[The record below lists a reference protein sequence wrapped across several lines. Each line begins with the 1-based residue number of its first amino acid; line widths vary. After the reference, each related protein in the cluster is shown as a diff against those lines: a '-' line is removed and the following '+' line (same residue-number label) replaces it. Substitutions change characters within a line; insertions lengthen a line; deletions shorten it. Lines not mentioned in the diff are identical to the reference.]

1 MSYTIEQL
9 RERHSVRSFADREI
23 ETGLVNRLRSEA
35 TYINTH
41 DAGLNFQLRFGDGEP
56 MKGFARSYGMFRNV
70 LNYMAPVID
79 PTFDHAVERAGYYS
93 EQFVMECV
101 NAGLG
106 TCFVGGTYSRSH
118 LDVTV
123 EVYERIPFIV
133 VFGYSE
139 ASATTL
145 LGRLASKLT
154 HRVTRQPRDF
164 FDGTDED
171 YRRSCAEF
179 TWLETALEAVACAPS
194 GYNRQPVRLR
204 RVETPEGPG
213 IAAFTLDP
221 QKDAA
226 ELGIAKFNVAAAVG
240 GCWDWGEGGVFVKD

>member
-1 MSYTIEQL
+1 MPYTIEQL
-9 RERHSVRSFADREI
+9 RGRHSVRSFADREI

-41 DAGLNFQLRFGDGEP
+41 DAGLNFQLRFGDGAP
-56 MKGFARSYGMFRNV
+56 MRGS
-70 LNYMAPVID
+70 D
-79 PTFDHAVERAGYYS
+79 GYYS

-101 NAGLG
+101 NVGLG

-204 RVETPEGPG
+204 SVETPEGPG

>member
-1 MSYTIEQL
+1 MPYTIEQL
-9 RERHSVRSFADREI
+9 RGRHSVRSFADREI

-41 DAGLNFQLRFGDGEP
+41 DAGLNFQLRFGDGAP

-70 LNYMAPVID
+70 RNYMAPVID

-93 EQFVMECV
+93 EQFVME
-101 NAGLG
+101 
-106 TCFVGGTYSRSH
+106 
-118 LDVTV
+118 DVTV

-204 RVETPEGPG
+204 SVETPEGPG